1 MRATAK
7 GGRHYIRVTVDYFS
21 AASSAFEHFIGS
33 VPMFDLKQA
42 ISDVPDFPRP
52 GILFRDISPL
62 LRDHFEATLQALDTL
77 LTADEWSG
85 IDALAGIE
93 SRGFILG
100 AALAARRRKGF
111 VLVRKQGKL
120 PPPVVDVAYDLE
132 YGSGVLEMQR
142 GQGRLLLID
151 DVLATGGT
159 LSAAADLCERAGY
172 QLRALAVL
180 IDLRIVADYSW
191 RTLRL
196 RAAIHY

>member
-1 MRATAK
+1 
-7 GGRHYIRVTVDYFS
+7 
-21 AASSAFEHFIGS
+21 
-33 VPMFDLKQA
+33 MFDLKQA
-42 ISDVPDFPRP
+42 ISDVADFPRP

-62 LRDHFEATLQALDTL
+62 LRDHFAATVLAMDAL
-77 LTADEWSG
+77 LTDEEWSG

-100 AALAARRRKGF
+100 AALAIRRGKGF

-120 PPPVVDVAYDLE
+120 PPPVVDVAYALE

-142 GQGRLLLID
+142 GRGRVMLID

-159 LSAAADLCERAGY
+159 MTAAADLCERAGY
-172 QLRALAVL
+172 QLGALVVL
-180 IDLRIVADYSW
+180 IDLNIVKDFSW

-196 RAAIHY
+196 RTVLNY